1 MTDVTTPDSRGDQV
15 RRLQRLLDAAML
27 LNSTL
32 DLKDVT
38 EIILEIVRD
47 DVPVER
53 VTAFRVDYKRKVV
66 HSLVAQETDEEI
78 SLPIGS
84 GIAGTVAATGTA
96 LEILDAYADPRFN
109 PAFDRILN
117 FRTKDLL

>member
-1 MTDVTTPDSRGDQV
+1 MTDAVTPDSSGVQV

-32 DLKDVT
+32 ALKELT
-38 EIILEIVRD
+38 EIILEIARA

-53 VTAFRVDYKRKVV
+53 VTVFRVDHQREVV
-66 HSLVAQETDEEI
+66 HSLVAQETEEEI

-84 GIAGTVAATGTA
+84 GIAGTVAATRA
-96 LEILDAYADPRFN
+96 ELDIPDAYADPR
-109 PAFDRILN
+109 
-117 FRTKDLL
+117 